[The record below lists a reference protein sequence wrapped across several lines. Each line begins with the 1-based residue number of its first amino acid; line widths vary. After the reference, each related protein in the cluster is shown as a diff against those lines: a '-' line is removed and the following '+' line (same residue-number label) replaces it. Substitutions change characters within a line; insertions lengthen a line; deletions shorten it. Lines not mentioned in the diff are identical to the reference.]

1 MKIFGSIERKIAF
14 FMGILALS
22 VLFSCSLIFLGYYFL
37 DSQMQHRLQDAVLAK
52 MVGSN
57 CAAALSFKD
66 DEAALDTLSPLGDIN
81 DIVQACLF
89 FPDGSPFVC
98 LRETGS
104 IKGLKQLRTKISED
118 GQSGFSISSFFGNYH
133 DFIRPVSWKG
143 EKVGYIW
150 VRKDLSHFYAAFWST
165 VVLVGLV
172 SFVIAV
178 ISLFFAGYLSK
189 RVVRPINRLIDS
201 VQAITQIGD
210 YSHRVEKTS
219 EDELGLLIEHFNIM
233 LDKIEKRDALL
244 EKSKDELE
252 LKVKS
257 RTKALSEMN
266 EELESLV
273 QKYKE
278 AKEKAEEA
286 SKTKS
291 RFLANMSHEIRTPM
305 NGVLGMAEILLNTDL
320 TPKQRR
326 LVESILKSGE
336 ILLNIINDILD
347 ISRLEAGKITLRQV
361 EFDIL
366 SLCHEIVDLFRIQ
379 ATKRGVDIFV
389 AWERMVPKKVI
400 GDPDKIKEILINLVG
415 NAVKFTENDD
425 IIVRIRYEGLYKNKN
440 KVLLALEVE
449 DRGIGISKDRLP
461 VIFDA
466 FAQADTSSSKAFEGT
481 GLGLAI
487 VKGLVAK
494 MGGDVFAESKSG
506 VGSRFVCR
514 IPFHLPDAKAESNKD
529 VFDKKGQE
537 PSEKAVAIVPNTF
550 LRCQVESVFAD
561 AGVHLSFMHDFMD
574 VFKLTD
580 KFDWLLVDIDF
591 ANSSRLAELADYLA
605 PGGKIIC
612 LYKKHKPDLSLS
624 GIDCFLVQKSKAY
637 FMLAKIVKGKAPIDK
652 SFEDIRKYKT
662 RLDSSKDFKDVR
674 VLLVEDNPVNRS
686 LCMEMF
692 SVLGCNVS
700 IAKDGNEALGLLQR
714 NKFDIVFMDCQMP
727 LLDGYETTRRYRDL
741 EKREGKVHLPIIALT
756 AYAMED
762 DRHKCIAAGM
772 DDYLAKPFKLA
783 QLRNMLLKWAGDKVK
798 NGSLKEETDEKSASS
813 DSLEP
818 VVEPSVIEEFR
829 MLEKASGKEILSNSL
844 KKFFENS
851 PKYIEAMEL
860 AIRKKDFD
868 SLSFNAHTFKGT
880 SGFMGAMRLSKL
892 CLEMEKKAKSK
903 ETHGIS
909 EILAQIKKEYQKV
922 KDYLSRFTKNEK
934 LSAN

>member
-22 VLFSCSLIFLGYYFL
+22 VLFSCSTIFLGYYFL

-66 DEAALDTLSPLGDIN
+66 DEAALETLSPLGDIN

-89 FPDGSPFVC
+89 YPDGSPFVC
-98 LRETGS
+98 LREMGS
-104 IKGLKQLRTKISED
+104 IKGLNQLRGKISKD
-118 GQSGFSISSFFGNYH
+118 GQTGFSIGSFFGNYH
-133 DFIRPVSWKG
+133 DFIKPVLWKG

-150 VRKDLSHFYAAFWST
+150 VRKDLSRFYAAFWST
-165 VVLVGLV
+165 VVLVSLV
-172 SFVIAV
+172 SFVIAA

-189 RVVRPINRLIDS
+189 RLVRPINRLLSS
-201 VQAITQIGD
+201 VQEITQIGD

-219 EDELGLLIEHFNIM
+219 EDELGLLIEHFNLM

-257 RTKALSEMN
+257 RTKALSRMN
-266 EELESLV
+266 EELERLV
-273 QKYKE
+273 RKYKE

-286 SKTKS
+286 NKTKS

-320 TPKQRR
+320 TPKQRK

-347 ISRLEAGKITLRQV
+347 ISRLEAGKIELRKV
-361 EFDIL
+361 KFSIL
-366 SLCHEIVDLFRIQ
+366 SLCYEIVDLFQTQ
-379 ATKRGVDIFV
+379 AAKRAVDIFI
-389 AWERMVPKKVI
+389 AWDRSIPENVV
-400 GDPDKIKEILINLVG
+400 GDPDRVKEILINLVG
-415 NAVKFTENDD
+415 NAVKFTEDDD
-425 IIVRIRYEGLYKNKN
+425 IILRIRHEGEEQNR
-440 KVLLALEVE
+440 VLLALEVE
-449 DRGIGISKDRLP
+449 DRGIGISQDRLP
-461 VIFDA
+461 IIFDA

-487 VKGLVAK
+487 VKGLVAM
-494 MGGDVFAESKSG
+494 MGGDIFAESEPG
-506 VGSRFVCR
+506 IGSRFVCK
-514 IPFHLPDAKAESNKD
+514 IPFYLPDAEPESQKD
-529 VFDKKGQE
+529 AFGKEGQE
-537 PSEKAVAIVPNTF
+537 RIEKAVAIVGNTF
-550 LRCQVESVFAD
+550 LRQQVESVFAN
-561 AGVHLSFMHDFMD
+561 ARVQLSFMHDFMD

-580 KFDWLLVDIDF
+580 RFHWLLVDVDF
-591 ANSSRLAELADYLA
+591 ANTSRLAELVDYLA

-612 LYKKHKPDLSLS
+612 LYKRHKPNLSLL
-624 GIDCFLVQKSKAY
+624 GIESFLVRKSQAY
-637 FMLAKIVKGKAPIDK
+637 FMLSKIVEGKAANDK
-652 SFEDIRKYKT
+652 SFEDIRTYKT
-662 RLDSSKDFKDVR
+662 NLDANEDFKDVK

-700 IAKDGNEALGLLQR
+700 IARDGNEALELLQR

-727 LLDGYETTRRYRDL
+727 FLDGYETTRRYRDL
-741 EKREGKVHLPIIALT
+741 EKREGEVHLPIIALT

-762 DRHKCIAAGM
+762 DRQKCIAAGM
-772 DDYLAKPFKLA
+772 DDYLAKPFKLL
-783 QLRNMLLKWAGDKVK
+783 QLRNMLLKWVGNKV
-798 NGSLKEETDEKSASS
+798 NYGALKEDSDEKMVSPDSS
-813 DSLEP
+813 EP
-818 VVEPSVIEEFR
+818 VVEPSVIEEFM

-860 AIRKKDFD
+860 AIGKKDFD

-880 SGFMGAMRLSKL
+880 SGFMGAMRLSRL

-903 ETHGIS
+903 DIHGIS
-909 EILAQIKKEYQKV
+909 EILVQIKNEYQKV